1 MGRVYDDGE
10 RFKHPQDQCKSCTC
24 YVSHTQLFQTYL
36 HLITSNIKL
45 ESFIWIKIFYD
56 WKVQN
61 FKILVIKKKSFL
73 IFLDFIEK
81 LYITQSFEVFVIL
94 TFCTPLYFLQGD
106 KVECVRQPCVTPC
119 TYPTQGACCPLCDN
133 CEFEGKIRQNGAT
146 FKPDACRTCTC
157 TVSFKPRNVK

>member
-45 ESFIWIKIFYD
+45 ESFIWIKNFYD

-61 FKILVIKKKSFL
+61 FKILVIKKKIFPDFPWFYWEVVHNTILWSVCHPNFL
-73 IFLDFIEK
+73 HSPVISSGRQGGVCETALCYT
-81 LYITQSFEVFVIL
+81 LYIPYPGCMLPVVWQLWIWREN
-94 TFCTPLYFLQGD
+94 TPKWCNL
-106 KVECVRQPCVTPC
+106 
-119 TYPTQGACCPLCDN
+119 
-133 CEFEGKIRQNGAT
+133 
-146 FKPDACRTCTC
+146 
-157 TVSFKPRNVK
+157 